1 MREEI
6 LRDILLLRE
15 KNREAIMLF
24 DTIAAISTP
33 RGEGGIGIVRI
44 SGSDA
49 FTILKKIFKP
59 KSGKKIEVRTSFP
72 NAPLR
77 QRPASVLPTRQPASF
92 RLCRIR

>member
-49 FTILKKIFKP
+49 FTILKKIFNNFLKNFLY
-59 KSGKKIEVRTSFP
+59 I
-72 NAPLR
+72 
-77 QRPASVLPTRQPASF
+77 LPIVSQVNSCKEKARSN
-92 RLCRIR
+92 